1 MSTLGTSRVRLLA
14 AAAAAIAGVALA
26 PGTASAVVT
35 VQSAIPFSGVEGK
48 EIANQRVVNFD
59 DAGDAAGRCTV
70 ANYTLQVD
78 WGDGTTGTLQIDKPI
93 KINPGVVPGEC
104 SYGARGTH
112 TFARSGVYDV
122 RATICPAGAT
132 CTTTP
137 IPGTATIREADF
149 RGQAQA
155 LTATAGTPFGGQ
167 VAELKDDN
175 AFSQTGDF
183 TATIDWGDGT
193 PDSAAALAG
202 NAGSFTIDGGHTYAA
217 PGGYRIAV
225 SVVHGGRTLVLDP
238 QTVTVDPA
246 PPSGG
251 KPGDDGAP
259 TTAPT
264 ATVRV
269 LGGRVTLTGL
279 RRNGLR
285 LRIGVSTTK
294 AKRLLVRLRD
304 SRTGR
309 ALWSRRITLTGTQVH
324 NGQRT
329 ADLRLRIP
337 RAVLDRLRRGRSYG
351 ISFPRQSGLP
361 SFGTAFRLR

>member
-1 MSTLGTSRVRLLA
+1 MRAPLLA
-14 AAAAAIAGVALA
+14 AASAAIAGLALA

-35 VQSAIPFSGVEGK
+35 VESAIPFSGVEGQQ
-48 EIANQRVVNFD
+48 ITNQRVVNFD

-70 ANYTLQVD
+70 GNYTLQVD
-78 WGDGTTGTLQIDKPI
+78 WGDGTGGALEIDKPI
-93 KINPGVVPGEC
+93 KIDPGTVPGTC

-112 TFARSGVYDV
+112 TYAQAGAYDV
-122 RATICPAGAT
+122 RATICPAGGT
-132 CTTTP
+132 CSTTP

-149 RGQAQA
+149 RGQARA
-155 LTATAGTPFGGQ
+155 LTVTAGTAFAGQ

-175 AFSQTGDF
+175 SLSQSADF
-183 TATIDWGDGT
+183 IATIDWGDGT
-193 PDSAAALAG
+193 PATAGTLSGSAG
-202 NAGSFTIDGGHTYAA
+202 NFEIDGGHTYTA
-217 PGGYRIAV
+217 PGSYRIAV

-238 QTVTVDPA
+238 QTVAVDAAPA
-246 PPSGG
+246 KPSG
-251 KPGDDGAP
+251 DGAAP
-259 TTAPT
+259 TTVPT

-285 LRIGVSTTK
+285 LRIGVSNTS
-294 AKRLLVRLRD
+294 ARRLLVRLRD

-309 ALWSRRITLTGTQVH
+309 ALWSRRIALVHTQVQQ
-324 NGQRT
+324 GQRT
-329 ADLRLRIP
+329 AELRLRVP

>member
-1 MSTLGTSRVRLLA
+1 MRTRLLA
-14 AAAAAIAGVALA
+14 AAAASLAVFALA

-35 VQSAIPFSGVEGK
+35 VQSAIPFSGVEGE
-48 EIANQRVVNFD
+48 EIDNQRVVNFD

-70 ANYTLQVD
+70 ANYALQVD
-78 WGDGTTGTLQIDKPI
+78 WGDGTTGALEIDKPI
-93 KINPGVVPGEC
+93 KINPGAVPGEC
-104 SYGARGTH
+104 SYAARGTH
-112 TFARSGVYDV
+112 TYERAGVYDV
-122 RATICPAGAT
+122 SATICPAGGA
-132 CTTTP
+132 CSTTP

-149 RGQAQA
+149 RGEAHP
-155 LTATAGTPFGGQ
+155 LTATAGTAFSGL

-175 AFSQTGDF
+175 RFSHSGDF
-183 TATIDWGDGT
+183 AATVDWGDGT
-193 PDSAAALAG
+193 APSAGTIAGDAG
-202 NAGSFTIDGGHTYAA
+202 NFTIDAGHTYAA

-238 QTVTVDPA
+238 QTITVNPG
-246 PPSGG
+246 PSNGG
-251 KPGDDGAP
+251 GPGDDGQT

-269 LGGRVTLTGL
+269 LGGRVTLRGL

-285 LRIGVSTTK
+285 LRIGVSNTS
-294 AKRLLVRLRD
+294 ARRLLVRLRD
-304 SRTGR
+304 ARSGR
-309 ALWSRRITLTGTQVH
+309 ALWSRRVSLAGTQVH

-337 RAVLDRLRRGRSYG
+337 RAVLNRLRHGRSYG

>member
-1 MSTLGTSRVRLLA
+1 MSTRLLA
-14 AAAAAIAGVALA
+14 ACSAAIAALA
-26 PGTASAVVT
+26 IAPGSASAVVA

-48 EIANQRVVNFD
+48 EITNQRVVNFD
-59 DAGDAAGRCTV
+59 DAGDATGRCTV
-70 ANYTLQVD
+70 ANYTLQAD
-78 WGDGTTGTLQIDKPI
+78 WGDGTTGPLEIDKPI
-93 KINPGVVPGEC
+93 KIDPGAVPGTC
-104 SYGARGTH
+104 TYSARGTH
-112 TFARSGVYDV
+112 TYTRAGVYDV
-122 RATICPAGAT
+122 RAAICPAGGT
-132 CTTTP
+132 CSTTP
-137 IPGTATIREADF
+137 VPGTATIREADF
-149 RGQAQA
+149 RGAAQA
-155 LTATAGTPFGGQ
+155 ITATAGTPFSGQ

-175 AFSQTGDF
+175 PLSQSGDF

-193 PDSAAALAG
+193 PASAAALAG

-238 QTVTVDPA
+238 QTVTVVDPA

-251 KPGDDGAP
+251 KPGDDGAS

-324 NGQRT
+324 DGQRT